1 MQIQKS
7 GGQDKSGDTMCR
19 LSRCLHIQAHGAIA
33 AAMAP
38 KWHQGVLRSESVPG
52 LARRG
57 RGTNIYGG
65 ESWSEMRRDD
75 EFEPKLGKTR
85 TRDGARAPRYLQ
97 SVLRAAAF
105 ASGRTLGRTG
115 SRRRFDGSRIGL
127 GAGSGRV
134 LRDRHA
140 GFRARRVVIKARIV
154 KIGARGLKAARLHL
168 RYIQRDGVTREGTPG
183 ELYDATGDRTDG
195 KEFVERAEGD
205 RHHFR
210 FIVAAEDGVE
220 YEDLKPFT
228 RRLMARMEE
237 DLGTKL
243 DWVAVDHFN
252 TGQPHTHI
260 VARGKDDQGQDL
272 VIAREYISHGMRER
286 AVEIV
291 TLDLGP
297 RTDLEIEQRLTIEVG
312 QDRLTSIDRQLLR
325 EAVAH
330 GVVELGADAGDA
342 YGRFR
347 QMLRAGRLQH
357 LRRLGLAEEL
367 APGRWKLSADA
378 EPTLRRMGERDDII
392 KTMHRALKDAHIA
405 RAPADCVIFDTRG
418 SAQLI
423 GRVLERGLHDANERH
438 YLIVDG
444 VDGRSHWVD
453 IGTGEAVDAVRR
465 GSIVSVGPR
474 QAEPRPAD
482 RTIAEIAARNDGR
495 YSAVLHS
502 AADPAASDEFVA
514 ANVRRLEALRR
525 AGIGERS
532 LEGVWTV
539 PANYLEA
546 ARSFEQK
553 RAREAPVNVEI
564 LSPASLEKLP
574 TADAATWLDR
584 QLVGEEKASVRD
596 AGFGR
601 EVKNAL
607 AQRRQRLLAQG
618 LADERQGET
627 IYRADVLAVLRR
639 RELLRVAAQTSGE
652 LQLPYAEF
660 GGAARVEGKYVKRLD
675 LVSGRFA
682 VIARAR
688 DFTLVPWRPVLDRSI
703 GKTVSG
709 IVRGATISWGFQRQ
723 RNPWSP

>member
-1 MQIQKS
+1 M
-7 GGQDKSGDTMCR
+7 
-19 LSRCLHIQAHGAIA
+19 
-33 AAMAP
+33 
-38 KWHQGVLRSESVPG
+38 
-52 LARRG
+52 
-57 RGTNIYGG
+57 N
-65 ESWSEMRRDD
+65 RDD
-75 EFEPKLGKTR
+75 DFEPKLGKIR
-85 TRDGARAPRYLQ
+85 TQGGARAQRYLQ

-105 ASGRTLGRTG
+105 ASGGTLGRIG
-115 SRRRFDGSRIGL
+115 GRRQFDGSRIGR
-127 GAGSGRV
+127 GAGAGRV

-154 KIGARGLKAARLHL
+154 KIGAKGRKAARLHL

-183 ELYDATGDRTDG
+183 ELYDATRDRADG
-195 KEFVERAEGD
+195 KEFVDRAEGD
-205 RHHFR
+205 RHQFR
-210 FIVAAEDGVE
+210 FIVASEDGVE
-220 YEDLKPFT
+220 YEDLKPVT

-237 DLGTKL
+237 DLGAKL

-260 VARGKDDQGQDL
+260 VVRGKDDQGQDL

-297 RTDLEIEQRLTIEVG
+297 RTDLEIEQRLTLEVG
-312 QDRLTSIDRQLLR
+312 QDRLTSIDRQFIR
-325 EAVAH
+325 EAAAH

-347 QMLRAGRLQH
+347 QTLRAGRLQH

-378 EPTLRRMGERDDII
+378 EPTLHRMGERDDMI
-392 KTMHRALKDAHIA
+392 KTMHRALKEARID
-405 RAPADCVIFDTRG
+405 RAPADCAIFDSRG
-418 SAQLI
+418 SVQLV
-423 GRVLERGLHDANERH
+423 GRVVERGLHDANERH

-453 IGTGEAVDAVRR
+453 IGAGEAADAPRR

-474 QAEPRPAD
+474 QAEPQPAD
-482 RTIAEIAARNDGR
+482 KTIAEVAARNDGH
-495 YSAVLHS
+495 YSAVLHR
-502 AADPAASDEFVA
+502 AADPAASGEFVA
-514 ANVRRLEALRR
+514 AHVRRLEALRR

-532 LEGVWTV
+532 AEGVWTV
-539 PANYLEA
+539 PTNFLEA
-546 ARSFEQK
+546 ARDFEQK
-553 RAREAPVNVEI
+553 RAREAPVKVEI
-564 LSPASLEKLP
+564 LSSAPLEKLA

-584 QLVGEEKASVRD
+584 QLIGEETASVRD

-601 EVKNAL
+601 AVKGAL
-607 AQRRQRLLAQG
+607 AQRRQWLLAQA

-627 IYRADVLAVLRR
+627 IYRANLLAILRR
-639 RELLRVAAQTSGE
+639 RELTRVAVQVSGE

-660 GGAARVEGKYVKRLD
+660 GGAGRVEGKYVKRLD
-675 LVSGRFA
+675 LVSDRFA

-688 DFTLVPWRPVLDRSI
+688 DFTLVPWRPVLDRSVGKAVI
-703 GKTVSG
+703 GV
-709 IVRGATISWGFQRQ
+709 VRGDWSSWSFGQQR
-723 RNPWSP
+723 RPSLS